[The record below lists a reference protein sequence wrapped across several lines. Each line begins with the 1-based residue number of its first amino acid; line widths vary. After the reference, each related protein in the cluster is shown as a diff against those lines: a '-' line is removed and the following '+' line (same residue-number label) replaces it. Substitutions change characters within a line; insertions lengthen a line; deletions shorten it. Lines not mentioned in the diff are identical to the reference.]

1 MKTKNIFKFGTIL
14 FILFSFSACVEDGD
28 FTIPTLGDDKEYA
41 TIKSLTEIADLYQ
54 GSLVDFEEDITTFG
68 YVVSSDKEGNF
79 YKSIIIQDSPENPS
93 IGFEVLIDDF
103 NLNARYIVGRKIF
116 IKLKGLFL
124 NRKNGAYQIGAE
136 NTFRNGV
143 TQIGPNDYVYFI
155 DRSSEIATI
164 ISTELKTTELTDAH
178 INTLIKINNLQ
189 SETQGLTYANSSNT
203 DPVDRIFTSCDSF
216 ETITLTTSGFA
227 DFKALPIPDKKGSI
241 TAILNKFENDYQ
253 LFIRGTN
260 DVYLTEEYGCYQNPT
275 ETLLADIKA
284 LFTGSETTITQNS
297 KIKVIVTSD
306 LSKGNISNQNVFVQD
321 NSAGIS
327 LNFSDTHNLNLGD
340 EIEIAVGGLK
350 LNENNGL
357 LQLNLAAS
365 NIVSTTTGTLPTP
378 EIISFSQALSGDYES
393 KLVQIDGVQ
402 FKDITKVYVGANT
415 LTSDCANELKI
426 LSVRPEATFA
436 NSEVSDQKGTITGV
450 MTQANGIYLYIRDIT
465 DVNFTE
471 TYACTPSG
479 GGGSGNDL
487 FFSEYAEGSSNN
499 KYIEIYNGTGVSV
512 DLSTYKIELYG
523 NGAVTATR
531 NLDLSTLT
539 NTTLANNEVLV
550 IYNASANDVIKNEGD
565 FAAGVIFFNGDDAI
579 ALLKNDVVIDVIGKI
594 GEDPGV
600 GWEVAATTE
609 ATKDHTLI
617 RKSAIIKG
625 NTDWTASA
633 GTNTS
638 NSEWEVKD
646 KDDFSSVG
654 NR

>member
-1 MKTKNIFKFGTIL
+1 MKNIFKFGAIL
-14 FILFSFSACVEDGD
+14 FIFFSFYACVEDGD
-28 FTIPTLGDDKEYA
+28 FTIPTLGYDKEYA
-41 TIKSLTEIADLYQ
+41 TIKPLTEIADLYQ

-68 YVVSSDKEGNF
+68 YVVSNDKEGNF

-103 NLNARYIVGRKIF
+103 NLNARYTVGRKIF

-155 DRSSEIATI
+155 DRSSEIATVI
-164 ISTELKTTELTDAH
+164 PTELKTTQLTDAH

-227 DFKALPIPDKKGSI
+227 DFKALPIPNKKGSI
-241 TAILNKFENDYQ
+241 TAILNKLENDYQ

-260 DVYLTEEYGCYQNPT
+260 DVDLTEEYGCYQNPT
-275 ETLLADIKA
+275 ETSLTDIKA
-284 LFTGSETTITQNS
+284 LFTESETTITQNS

-306 LSKGNISNQNVFVQD
+306 LSKGNISNQNVFAQD
-321 NSAGIS
+321 NLAGIS

-365 NIVSTTTGTLPTP
+365 NILNTTTGTLPAP
-378 EIISFSQALSGDYES
+378 EIVSLSQALSGDYES
-393 KLVQIDGVQ
+393 KLVQIEDVQ

-426 LSVRPEATFA
+426 LPVKPEATFA
-436 NSEVSDQKGTITGV
+436 NNQVSDKKGTITGV
-450 MTQANGIYLYIRDIT
+450 MTQANGIYLYIRGET
-465 DVNFTE
+465 DVYFTE
-471 TYACTPSG
+471 TYACSPTG

-523 NGAVTATR
+523 NGSVTATR
-531 NLDLSTLT
+531 NLALSTLP
-539 NTTLANNEVLV
+539 NTTLANGEILV

-565 FAAGVIFFNGDDAI
+565 FASGVIFFNGDDAI
-579 ALLKNDVVIDVIGKI
+579 ALLKNDMIIDVVGKI

-600 GWEVAATTE
+600 GWEVAGTTE

-625 NTDWTASA
+625 NTDWTVSV

>member
-1 MKTKNIFKFGTIL
+1 MKNIFKFGAIL
-14 FILFSFSACVEDGD
+14 FIFFSFYACVEDGD
-28 FTIPTLGDDKEYA
+28 FTIPTLGDDKEYT

-54 GSLVDFEEDITTFG
+54 GSLVDFEEGITTFG
-68 YVVSSDKEGNF
+68 YVVSNDKEGNF

-103 NLNARYIVGRKIF
+103 NLNARYTVGRKIF

-124 NRKNGAYQIGAE
+124 NRKNGAYQIGAQ

-155 DRSSEIATI
+155 DRSSEIATVI
-164 ISTELKTTELTDAH
+164 PTELKTTQLTDAH

-241 TAILNKFENDYQ
+241 TAILSKLENDYQ

-260 DVYLTEEYGCYQNPT
+260 DVDLTEEYGCYQNPT
-275 ETLLADIKA
+275 ETSLTDIKA

-306 LSKGNISNQNVFVQD
+306 LSKGNISNQNAFVQD

-357 LQLNLAAS
+357 LQLNLASS
-365 NIVSTTTGTLPTP
+365 NILTTVSGTLPTP

-393 KLVQIDGVQ
+393 KLVQIEDVQ

-426 LSVRPEATFA
+426 LPVKPEAIFS
-436 NSEVSDQKGTITGV
+436 NDQVSDKKGTITGV
-450 MTQANGIYLYIRDIT
+450 MTQANGVYLYIRDET

-471 TYACTPSG
+471 TYACTPTG

-531 NLDLSTLT
+531 NLDLSTLP
-539 NTTLANNEVLV
+539 NTTLANGEILV

-565 FAAGVIFFNGDDAI
+565 FASGVIFFNGDDAI
-579 ALLKNDVVIDVIGKI
+579 ALLKNDMIIDVVGKI

-600 GWEVAATTE
+600 GWEVAGTTE

-625 NTDWTASA
+625 NTDWTVSV